1 MVDKEKQPRTLEA
14 LIDKAAEIAAP
25 VFEAQEW
32 MWGGWFD
39 NPGHVPTKAEIVET
53 LQHLVNSVQDPQV
66 DNAATGRFV
75 VQKIHE
81 NERDQTD
88 GICIL
93 LDLGSFYFYR

>member
-1 MVDKEKQPRTLEA
+1 MKTRSIEKTIDEA
-14 LIDKAAEIAAP
+14 ADIAAP
-25 VFEAQEW
+25 VFVAQDW
-32 MWGGWFD
+32 RYGGWFD
-39 NPGHVPTKAEIVET
+39 EPSHVPTKAEIVEKV
-53 LQHLVNSVQDPQV
+53 QHLVNSVQDPRV
-66 DNAATGRFV
+66 DNTATGRFV